1 MAQRFQVEA
10 WVNPAAWD
18 DEDEARRVIDAILA
32 SGSDDEAEWVRIAGG
47 SPADVTSA
55 GERAAQRAEGFVAA
69 ELAAYRDAE
78 ARLIEARAALHE
90 RLREGLREGH
100 SAYRFAQVTGLSQAM
115 LGKIRRGAS

>member
-18 DEDEARRVIDAILA
+18 DEDEARRVIDAILD
-32 SGSDDEAEWVRIAGG
+32 SGSDDEAEWVRLAGG

-55 GERAAQRAEGFVAA
+55 AGRERERAEAFVAV
-69 ELAAYRDAE
+69 ELAAYREAE
-78 ARLIEARAALHE
+78 ARLAEAREVLHE
-90 RLREGLREGH
+90 RLRAGLREGF
-100 SAYRFAQVTGLSQAM
+100 SAYRIAQATGLSQTM